1 MIEVE
6 DGRDLGRAGDLD
18 LGRRRLRMVAVGFS
32 LAFAV
37 IAARLV
43 DLVEW
48 MPGGEL
54 TESVVTTANAAA
66 QPIFVAAAGASRYDI
81 TDRNGVLL
89 ATNLRVP
96 SIFAD
101 PSLLPDKHK
110 AARALAAVLTGVD
123 PVVLERR
130 FELSRRF
137 AWVKH
142 STTPREQRAVLEL
155 GIPGVAFDGEAEH
168 RVYPKAELTS
178 HIVGYVDVDDHGLA
192 GIERAMD
199 QRLEAGSGAG
209 PLALSLDTR
218 VQGIVR
224 DELGAAV
231 ARFHPKGATGVVLD
245 RETGELLASVSL
257 PDFDPNRPETATD
270 DMRLDRVTG
279 GTYELGSLFKLFS
292 TASALETGK
301 VRPTDKFDATLPLQ
315 IGRYRIHDDHAQK
328 RWLEVPECF
337 MYSSN
342 ICTAEMTF
350 AAGGAAP
357 FDAFL
362 RKLGFYTK
370 PDIELPRPE
379 LGTPLHPHRWPDITT
394 ATTSFGHGIA
404 ISPLQFIAAM
414 GGLVADGRMVP
425 TTLLKRSPGEVP
437 PGRRLVSPATVEAM
451 RWFMWLTVDKGTGNQ
466 AATSAY
472 LVGGKTG
479 TADKP
484 AKGRRGYEE
493 GAVIASFAG
502 VFPLERP
509 RYIVLVMLDEPKGDA
524 ATHGLHY
531 AAWTAAPVVKAIVDR
546 SGPLLDVAPSDQAL
560 ADAYR
565 AHWQVA
571 LAAAEGAKAEG
582 AAARAPGAKGKAAS
596 GEAGDQ
602 DAAPEASR

>member
-1 MIEVE
+1 MTPSARQEGA
-6 DGRDLGRAGDLD
+6 DGHGNADGGPRRPETDLA
-18 LGRRRLRMVAVGFS
+18 LGRRRLRLVAVGFS

-43 DLVEW
+43 DLVQW
-48 MPGGEL
+48 LPGDEL
-54 TESVVTTANAAA
+54 TETVVTTANAAA
-66 QPIFVAAAGASRYDI
+66 RPIFVEAAGAARYDI

-101 PSLLPDKHK
+101 PSLLPDKH
-110 AARALAAVLTGVD
+110 AAAVALAAVLPGVD
-123 PVVLERR
+123 PRVLERR
-130 FELSRRF
+130 FTLSRRF

-142 STTPREQRAVLEL
+142 SITPKEQRAVLEL
-155 GIPGVAFDGEAEH
+155 GIPGVTFDADAEH

-192 GIERAMD
+192 GVERYAD

-218 VQGIVR
+218 IQGIVR
-224 DELGAAV
+224 DELRAAYQ
-231 ARFHPKGATGVVLD
+231 RFAPKGAAGIVLD
-245 RETGELLASVSL
+245 RATGEILASVSL
-257 PDFDPNRPETATD
+257 PDFDPNRPEAATD
-270 DMRLDRVTG
+270 DQRLDRVTG
-279 GTYELGSLFKLFS
+279 GAYELGSLFKLFS
-292 TASALETGK
+292 TASALESGR
-301 VRPTDKFDATLPLQ
+301 VRPTDKFDATQPLQ
-315 IGRYRIHDDHAQK
+315 IGRFRIHDDHAQK

-362 RKLGFYTK
+362 QKLGFYRK
-370 PDIELPRPE
+370 PEIELPRAE
-379 LGTPLHPHRWPDITT
+379 LGTPLHPRRWPDITV

-404 ISPLQFIAAM
+404 ISPLQFITGM
-414 GGLVADGRMVP
+414 GGLVADGALVP
-425 TTLLKRSPGEVP
+425 PTLFRRAPGTVP
-437 PGRRLVSPATVEAM
+437 PGRQLVRPATVEAL
-451 RWFMWLTVDKGTGNQ
+451 RWFMWLTVDKGTGSQ
-466 AATSAY
+466 AATPAY

-484 AKGRRGYEE
+484 AKGHRGYEE

-502 VFPLERP
+502 VFPLDRP
-509 RYIVLVMLDEPKGDA
+509 RYVVLVMLDEPHGDG

-531 AAWTAAPVVKAIVDR
+531 AAWTAAPVVSAIIDR
-546 SGPLLDVAPSDQAL
+546 AGPLLDVAPSDQRL
-560 ADAYR
+560 AEAYR

-571 LAAAEGAKAEG
+571 LAGPGDRSAAG
-582 AAARAPGAKGKAAS
+582 
-596 GEAGDQ
+596 AGDQ